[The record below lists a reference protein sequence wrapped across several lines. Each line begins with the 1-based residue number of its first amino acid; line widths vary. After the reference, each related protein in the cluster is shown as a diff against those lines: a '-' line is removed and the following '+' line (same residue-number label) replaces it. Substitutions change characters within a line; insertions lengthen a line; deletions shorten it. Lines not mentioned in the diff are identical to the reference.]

1 MKNIRKAYIKNQKN
15 KYNQNTSKN
24 ANYKEYK
31 AHKTRKYD
39 SETNSLINNNKYKKL
54 KKVHSKNKY
63 ILIIILFILFLII
76 SLIIIAIIYKRK
88 NLIDVNNDNN
98 NEEENNSEEEN
109 EEENI
114 QPDNET
120 IYYEEKF
127 DSYIDAFNKSKDFIN
142 NSLNGILLNTEKRQL
157 FKKPNVSVVIPC
169 YNCKNNILSCIRSIE
184 NQNFSNFEII
194 IVDDASSN
202 ETSLYLEQLQK
213 EERIIKIIN
222 NKKNMGTLYT
232 RSIGTFSSKGKY
244 IFPMDSDD
252 MLLNK
257 DVLSTITNI
266 AYKGNFDIVTFNS
279 VCSDLKPNVYQ
290 AKIHLSEYEGKHYPN
305 LVLYQPDLGN
315 FPISLSNK
323 LNEPSINEVLIRPK
337 CIKSKIYKE
346 ALYKLGEERYSRH
359 MLLGEDDIAVYIV
372 FNIAKIAKFVP
383 LYGYLYIDY
392 KESISKS
399 QKDRVQH
406 AIYLLYIFDVMIDFS
421 LNFQN
426 NKKVLVSYIL
436 FIFNNK
442 FLKEALNRN
451 VNNTILLNSCLDR
464 VFNCSLI
471 SDENKE
477 EIRRQGKNLDF
488 IKYHF

>member
-1 MKNIRKAYIKNQKN
+1 M
-15 KYNQNTSKN
+15 
-24 ANYKEYK
+24 
-31 AHKTRKYD
+31 
-39 SETNSLINNNKYKKL
+39 
-54 KKVHSKNKY
+54 
-63 ILIIILFILFLII
+63 
-76 SLIIIAIIYKRK
+76 
-88 NLIDVNNDNN
+88 
-98 NEEENNSEEEN
+98 
-109 EEENI
+109 
-114 QPDNET
+114 
-120 IYYEEKF
+120 
-127 DSYIDAFNKSKDFIN
+127 
-142 NSLNGILLNTEKRQL
+142 
-157 FKKPNVSVVIPC
+157 
-169 YNCKNNILSCIRSIE
+169 
-184 NQNFSNFEII
+184 
-194 IVDDASSN
+194 
-202 ETSLYLEQLQK
+202 
-213 EERIIKIIN
+213 
-222 NKKNMGTLYT
+222 
-232 RSIGTFSSKGKY
+232 
-244 IFPMDSDD
+244 
-252 MLLNK
+252 
-257 DVLSTITNI
+257 
-266 AYKGNFDIVTFNS
+266 
-279 VCSDLKPNVYQ
+279 
-290 AKIHLSEYEGKHYPN
+290 
-305 LVLYQPDLGN
+305 
-315 FPISLSNK
+315 
-323 LNEPSINEVLIRPK
+323 
-337 CIKSKIYKE
+337 
-346 ALYKLGEERYSRH
+346 GEERYSRH